1 MDRKTMVEHKNI
13 LTNKSIVGVI
23 LFGGHDKY
31 GHVIDYLAINYE
43 KRFNS
48 FGPLLINLSQL
59 ISSKIM
65 QRKTNAH
72 KSLRKKTIYKA
83 FLGCRE
89 EVVDFYRVLGFSII
103 NNLSILDKNRHLSYV
118 GDRIDYCNWKNSNK
132 LEEKYIVC
140 QIDNICYRYINRVS
154 LSNFV
159 VENVLYNEEVQKK
172 YLHILP
178 PDNIKTAFLN
188 VIERYSNSMLYTPI
202 RQAHLEN
209 VKDVLVTDNGIFNEI
224 MNNPFAPILIG
235 KLFYQTV
242 EDYKLSKYT
251 KKYKN
256 WNYQSNDR
264 KFRQMQFFLITSIRN
279 VC

>member
-1 MDRKTMVEHKNI
+1 
-13 LTNKSIVGVI
+13 
-23 LFGGHDKY
+23 
-31 GHVIDYLAINYE
+31 
-43 KRFNS
+43 
-48 FGPLLINLSQL
+48 
-59 ISSKIM
+59 
-65 QRKTNAH
+65 
-72 KSLRKKTIYKA
+72 
-83 FLGCRE
+83 
-89 EVVDFYRVLGFSII
+89 
-103 NNLSILDKNRHLSYV
+103 
-118 GDRIDYCNWKNSNK
+118 
-132 LEEKYIVC
+132 
-140 QIDNICYRYINRVS
+140 
-154 LSNFV
+154 
-159 VENVLYNEEVQKK
+159 
-172 YLHILP
+172 
-178 PDNIKTAFLN
+178 
-188 VIERYSNSMLYTPI
+188 MLYTPI